1 MSVDWELIDIKQLS
15 RRIGEA
21 YASFSE
27 SRISLSPTACEMV
40 SDVYNKP
47 YVQIRV
53 ARDDGGKARLVG
65 LKFLKDKGENSL
77 LVTRRK
83 YKGDF
88 VDGLNIN
95 SKSLVQII
103 LGENFSGK
111 TTRYEAEVNE
121 DGLLVIDLG
130 KVF

>member
-1 MSVDWELIDIKQLS
+1 MSVDWEIVDVKQLS

-27 SRISLSPTACEMV
+27 SRISLSPAACELIE
-40 SDVYNKP
+40 DIYGKP
-47 YVQIRV
+47 YVQIRI
-53 ARDDGGKARLVG
+53 ARDATGKTKLVG
-65 LKFLKDKGENSL
+65 LKFSREKGENGL

-95 SKSLVQII
+95 SKSLVQIV
-103 LGENFSGK
+103 LGEDFAGK
-111 TTRYEAEVNE
+111 TMRYEVKR
-121 DGLLVIDLG
+121 DVDDLLIIDLE